1 MTRRR
6 HIKPSTPSLKK
17 ISDMKKFVGK
27 GVSGSLCIGK
37 CSLMRKKPFF
47 VTKKKAENIENELLR
62 VDKARKSAKEQLIK
76 IYEKALTEVG
86 ETGAQIFDIH
96 IMMLDDEDYNES
108 IESIIKNQGANAEYA
123 VYITSQNFGSMFAS
137 MNDSY
142 MRARS
147 SDIKDISE
155 RIISNLEGR
164 TVDSDIKGENVIIC
178 APDLAPSE
186 TVTLDKSNIVGFAT
200 AYGSSNSH
208 TSILARN
215 MNIPAV
221 IGLGDSFLSALSEG
235 DTLAINGYTGEVY
248 INPDK
253 SVIEHFKNEIIKED
267 EKRALL
273 EALRGKDNV
282 TKDGKKIKLYA
293 NIGSID
299 NIGAVLLNDA
309 DGIGLFRSEFIYLES
324 ASLPTEEEQFKIY
337 KRVLES
343 MGSKKVIVRTIDI
356 GADKRCDYLG
366 LEKEENPALGYRAI
380 RICLDMPEIFKTQL
394 RALLRASVYG
404 NLSIMFPMIVS
415 ENEVRM
421 AINMLNS
428 VKDEMDKEGICY
440 AKSIEIGIMIETP
453 AAALI
458 SDDLAPLVDFF
469 SIGTNDLIQYTLACD
484 RQNPHLEKYADPHH
498 KAVLSLIKTA
508 VKNGHKHGIWVG
520 ICGELASDTSLTEEF
535 LKMGVDE
542 LSVSPSFVLPVR
554 KRIREIDLSK

>member
-1 MTRRR
+1 MV
-6 HIKPSTPSLKK
+6 
-17 ISDMKKFVGK
+17 KFTGK
-27 GVSGSLCIGK
+27 GVAGAMCIGK
-37 CSLMRKKPFF
+37 ASLFNKSPYKVIKRKI
-47 VTKKKAENIENELLR
+47 TDTGYELSRLSTAKAE
-62 VDKARKSAKEQLIK
+62 AKNQLIE
-76 IYEKALTEVG
+76 IYTKALTEVG

-142 MRARS
+142 MKARS

-178 APDLAPSE
+178 AHDLAPSE

-221 IGLGDSFLSALSEG
+221 IGLGDSFLSALSES

-324 ASLPTEEEQFKIY
+324 PSMPGEDEQFKIY
-337 KRVLES
+337 KRALES

-404 NLSIMFPMIVS
+404 NLGIMFPLIVS

-428 VKDEMDKEGICY
+428 VKSELDSEDILY
-440 AKSIEIGIMIETP
+440 AKDIEIGIMIETP
-453 AAALI
+453 ASALI
-458 SDDLAPLVDFF
+458 SDELAPLVDFF

-484 RQNPHLEKYADPHH
+484 RQNPKLEKYADPHH
-498 KAVLSLIKTA
+498 KAVLDLIRLT
-508 VKNGHKHGIWVG
+508 VENGHKHGIWVG

-542 LSVSPSFVLPVR
+542 LSVSPSLVLPVR